1 MKIYLPTNTVSM
13 DIQNIEKVNLPTIS
27 TLEETGIDLTAACG
41 FIVWISSTTGEVT
54 ATTYHGGEMIP
65 ARVDATDPEKK
76 ALNAFAEGLY
86 H

>member
-13 DIQNIEKVNLPTIS
+13 DIQNIEKVNLPIVT

-41 FIVWISSTTGEVT
+41 FIIWISSTTGEVT
-54 ATTYHGGEMIP
+54 ATTYTAGEMIP
-65 ARVDATDPEKK
+65 VRISATDAEKK
-76 ALNAFAEGLY
+76 ELNAFAESLY

>member
-13 DIQNIEKVNLPTIS
+13 DIQNIEKVNLQIIS

-54 ATTYHGGEMIP
+54 ATTYHNGEMIP
-65 ARVDATDPEKK
+65 ARVEATDPEKE
-76 ALNAFAEGLY
+76 ALNRFADSLY
-86 H
+86 N